1 MKSRRSAMLVSQN
14 YNTGAMWI
22 IVTSPVGVELSSYV
36 NAFLSRNKFAKPL
49 AT

>member
-14 YNTGAMWI
+14 YNTTAMWM
-22 IVTSPVGVELSSYV
+22 IVTSPVGIELSSYV
-36 NAFLSRNKFAKPL
+36 NAFLSGNKFAKPL

>member
-14 YNTGAMWI
+14 YNTAAMWM
-22 IVTSPVGVELSSYV
+22 IVTSPVGVELSSDV
-36 NAFLSRNKFAKPL
+36 NAFLSRNKFAKLL

>member
-14 YNTGAMWI
+14 YNTAAMWM
-22 IVTSPVGVELSSYV
+22 IVTSPVGVELSSYI
-36 NAFLSRNKFAKPL
+36 NAFLIRNKFAKPL